1 MSIELWADE
10 DDDDDDGD
18 DDDDDD
24 DLADKQELM
33 KGYDA
38 LGPLLEHAKDVA
50 KQLKETAKVEGKKA
64 LATAWKYAE
73 LPPLRN
79 RRLLRQHVIH
89 VREMDA
95 DTHKYSLIRQRI
107 ASELDEAREAEKELQ
122 FGLKKR
128 NKRQAPLLRRFQ
140 EMKLEADKLQQAQ
153 LTEDIE
159 QRRRERVDLLKHE
172 KQRQLDERQQRTID
186 QQVRRRQLNLKFWQK
201 QLVEARTFAEQ
212 QTLNQQRTEEFDSK
226 VEAMRQ
232 EIRQV
237 EAEEAADAD
246 SGADRRV
253 TTTSI
258 GIFDT
263 VFDPGEWHSA
273 TDGGD
278 RRGLGSDAVCL
289 SLCQSH
295 NGWGIWSNFAE
306 FDLLFVWQTDEYTIG
321 LSSARAFVIEN
332 ERKRNELMEIQ
343 SKVLMLR
350 EKLEQVDHAK
360 TALALDRRTILERK
374 DAMLQ
379 EIKQVR
385 MEQDELNDLLAGPPR
400 RDPSERE
407 KRQFHTLVT
416 RRAGYMKQL
425 SDLDSRL
432 STLQKR
438 SEIILRSEASFL
450 PLLEGAEQMQTVL
463 EAQVDA
469 LEETR
474 HDLPMV
480 VGKSIFQPEGVPIPA
495 QVDGEGA
502 SITQPFLD
510 PIKVLKQVTM
520 ESKLEIL
527 RTAAMP
533 VNDHYKKA
541 KATAIEAWKVNEH
554 RALAEQELDD
564 TKARLAKV
572 RDHYIEHQT
581 TSLRS
586 DLAYAVRKF
595 HTGDGL
601 SFEFCGS
608 RLCFKRLE
616 DFREEETRERLL
628 QREKHF
634 VSELVKTIRMQ
645 AKRTS
650 SQRATELLQ
659 ELILVERSRAK
670 LWDSSLFHGYSQ
682 RFKRA
687 EYVNMLRGE
696 IKKEVESCLACP
708 NRVMDF
714 QTRKSALLE
723 PQKLAVTTLLGDYC
737 SFKALQASAD
747 SSYRKE
753 TMIVGVRYE
762 WREARTKLHVMH
774 KNVNAVFLASACA
787 PALARRREDEAASRI
802 LLAAKDEGIQQLQLE
817 TQQHLVEESE
827 AVVREAKEDELLVQ
841 PMQQELARRARLF
854 YADAIRLTTYNDS
867 VSSQIDFQVQRQVN
881 VLTQQGAASNPVVL
895 EPIMG
900 QLKASFA
907 RQYVHGKLALVR
919 KTWERKAK
927 RLASKRSKARAER
940 AFRIQQEHQLVAEI
954 NADNDRELAKLRIEQ
969 GKRAKEVLCIPNF
982 HRVIDSSRVECEH
995 RELKAWGGKY
1005 GSGLKCKR
1013 CGKEMAQSFD
1023 DPAQMYGADRELDA
1037 DIRQHRAQMTSG
1049 VSFRFRSADHLSR
1062 VENERLRL
1070 EKEAREMEES
1080 EALLYDR
1087 VAPKAIDDFDFR
1099 HGINRGTL
1107 LATADSSDPLYP
1119 RLIQEIH
1126 HASFQDE
1133 ILFHGRLRNFH
1144 FRIQQIGQQHA
1155 EYSTRLALQREAGIV
1170 LAKLPLL
1177 ELDQAR
1183 AVALIEEDLNAQKC
1197 LEDATKRLTAA
1208 QLEREAARHAI
1219 EGVEEDAEFS
1229 EFHVPAL
1236 VRSSEEMAAVYHRI
1250 QMEAETVDSQL
1261 LKSKER
1267 LAKAILEREGAQP
1280 LLSRLYCRTP
1290 KSILR
1295 TRFGFVRVEFYRTE
1309 DCCVV
1314 VKPLHW
1320 QATLYLPIDEIL
1332 AFEAVYKEQESV
1344 EMAAEDAS
1352 GHRFIRLEQAR
1363 EALERR
1369 KMQVEE
1375 QQICDIT
1382 AWRKTKEVE
1391 EQLLTSA
1398 VCREELEAQLK
1409 YETEDQ
1415 KTTLESAKKEAIR
1428 LQRSGRIYPA
1438 RKRRPLTQRPGRL
1451 DARRVT
1457 RASEKRLA
1465 MAAIE
1470 RKLLE
1475 KERSLRQDSER
1486 QRNAGGMATLASE
1499 VFDSLLQDVTKEL
1512 GEEQK
1517 QQSRYEAQER
1527 IRTNGA
1533 AVSTSQ
1539 NGLPIRL
1546 NDETTLVRTQLGL
1559 ERLWVARK
1567 KQYTL
1572 LHTTWRQEFAKLQ
1585 LVRDEMARREELRRL
1600 AEEERLRLEARR
1612 KEMLAEERLT
1622 RRFYM
1627 EEMVLYIQERKAM
1640 ATAEVEMREYLR
1652 QLELEAMKTKYAQ
1665 MVEDRTRV
1673 NDKAARRLE
1682 IKLGKNEQHRL
1693 HREWRQIKDED
1704 DLSMQIREQELARAS
1719 AEALERQFDL
1729 FLADQ
1734 AFQGQVSAE
1743 LEANRVAARLLEAQ
1757 HAAEEKRKNFKAKVT
1772 QERMIATVET
1782 FYCLT
1787 RVEVEW
1793 MEATERQQFWQLQAT
1808 PLADK
1813 LRVMKPELE
1822 RIQHER
1828 QHVVADATVKREMAT
1843 KCRKRIV
1850 DADSSLEVAIQ
1861 VKDKALFTYKKLH
1874 KLNATMDSAVLHDR
1888 MQRFRTSYLSQ
1899 QLHQRYFALL
1909 VESVVRRALVEASE
1923 REIARLEDHI
1933 KQLEVE
1939 RLVKGKEVGRLQRK
1953 RRRSQRLRLRRAE
1966 LGAQMFGNSRKRVLK
1981 AMFERWAHLWTQR
1994 VRVRTSF
2001 KLKHELL
2008 LQKQK
2013 LTATSS
2019 SPLLKTQSLIRE
2031 NQALPSL
2038 PTKLSTLHDHQK
2050 RLLRCRLCRV
2060 EYSEQQNT
2068 RFACV
2073 YHPGTFEF
2081 ACIRTCETRQSAAKG
2096 PAAVP
2101 ASCML
2106 HRAKRWLCCD
2116 ETEEGRH
2123 GSSGC
2128 KRRFHLPIR
2137 ENPELK
2143 ALVERTTKQEQTLLE
2158 KVNQQLLELQERN
2171 VVGKMKL
2178 ATKAVVSK
2186 MEGELAKK
2194 RTTAAKFHTLDR
2206 RV

>member
-1 MSIELWADE
+1 
-10 DDDDDDGD
+10 
-18 DDDDDD
+18 
-24 DLADKQELM
+24 
-33 KGYDA
+33 
-38 LGPLLEHAKDVA
+38 
-50 KQLKETAKVEGKKA
+50 
-64 LATAWKYAE
+64 
-73 LPPLRN
+73 
-79 RRLLRQHVIH
+79 
-89 VREMDA
+89 
-95 DTHKYSLIRQRI
+95 
-107 ASELDEAREAEKELQ
+107 
-122 FGLKKR
+122 
-128 NKRQAPLLRRFQ
+128 
-140 EMKLEADKLQQAQ
+140 
-153 LTEDIE
+153 
-159 QRRRERVDLLKHE
+159 
-172 KQRQLDERQQRTID
+172 
-186 QQVRRRQLNLKFWQK
+186 
-201 QLVEARTFAEQ
+201 
-212 QTLNQQRTEEFDSK
+212 
-226 VEAMRQ
+226 
-232 EIRQV
+232 
-237 EAEEAADAD
+237 
-246 SGADRRV
+246 
-253 TTTSI
+253 
-258 GIFDT
+258 
-263 VFDPGEWHSA
+263 
-273 TDGGD
+273 
-278 RRGLGSDAVCL
+278 
-289 SLCQSH
+289 
-295 NGWGIWSNFAE
+295 
-306 FDLLFVWQTDEYTIG
+306 
-321 LSSARAFVIEN
+321 
-332 ERKRNELMEIQ
+332 
-343 SKVLMLR
+343 
-350 EKLEQVDHAK
+350 
-360 TALALDRRTILERK
+360 
-374 DAMLQ
+374 
-379 EIKQVR
+379 
-385 MEQDELNDLLAGPPR
+385 
-400 RDPSERE
+400 
-407 KRQFHTLVT
+407 
-416 RRAGYMKQL
+416 
-425 SDLDSRL
+425 
-432 STLQKR
+432 
-438 SEIILRSEASFL
+438 
-450 PLLEGAEQMQTVL
+450 
-463 EAQVDA
+463 
-469 LEETR
+469 
-474 HDLPMV
+474 
-480 VGKSIFQPEGVPIPA
+480 
-495 QVDGEGA
+495 
-502 SITQPFLD
+502 
-510 PIKVLKQVTM
+510 
-520 ESKLEIL
+520 
-527 RTAAMP
+527 
-533 VNDHYKKA
+533 
-541 KATAIEAWKVNEH
+541 
-554 RALAEQELDD
+554 
-564 TKARLAKV
+564 
-572 RDHYIEHQT
+572 
-581 TSLRS
+581 
-586 DLAYAVRKF
+586 
-595 HTGDGL
+595 
-601 SFEFCGS
+601 
-608 RLCFKRLE
+608 
-616 DFREEETRERLL
+616 
-628 QREKHF
+628 
-634 VSELVKTIRMQ
+634 MQ
-645 AKRTS
+645 AKRSS

-696 IKKEVESCLACP
+696 IKKEVGGVLSGLSEESI
-708 NRVMDF
+708 
-714 QTRKSALLE
+714 
-723 PQKLAVTTLLGDYC
+723 Y
-737 SFKALQASAD
+737 
-747 SSYRKE
+747 
-753 TMIVGVRYE
+753 
-762 WREARTKLHVMH
+762 H
-774 KNVNAVFLASACA
+774 NVNAVFLASACA
-787 PALARRREDEAASRI
+787 PALTRKREDEAASRV
-802 LLAAKDEGIQQLQLE
+802 LLAAKDEEIQQLQLE
-817 TQQHLVEESE
+817 TQQNLVEESE
-827 AVVREAKEDELLVQ
+827 AVVREAKEDELLAQ
-841 PMQQELARRARLF
+841 QMQQELARRAKLF

-900 QLKASFA
+900 QIKANFA

-927 RLASKRSKARAER
+927 RLASKRSKARTER
-940 AFRIQQEHQLVAEI
+940 AFRIQQEHQLVEEI
-954 NADNDRELAKLRIEQ
+954 SADNDRELAKLKIEQ
-969 GKRAKEVLCIPNF
+969 ERRAKDALCIPNF
-982 HRVIDSSRVECEH
+982 HRVVDSSRVECEH

-1005 GSGLKCKR
+1005 GSGLKCKQ

-1023 DPAQMYGADRELDA
+1023 DPDQMYGADRELDA
-1037 DIRQHRAQMTSG
+1037 DIRRHRAQITSG
-1049 VSFRFRSADHLSR
+1049 VRFRFRSAEHLSQ

-1087 VAPKAIDDFDFR
+1087 VAPKTIDDFNFR
-1099 HGINRGTL
+1099 HGINRDTL
-1107 LATADSSDPLYP
+1107 LATADCSDPLYP

-1133 ILFHGRLRNFH
+1133 MLFHGRLRNFH

-1155 EYSTRLALQREAGIV
+1155 KYSNRLALQ
-1170 LAKLPLL
+1170 
-1177 ELDQAR
+1177 
-1183 AVALIEEDLNAQKC
+1183 
-1197 LEDATKRLTAA
+1197 
-1208 QLEREAARHAI
+1208 AARHAI

-1229 EFHVPAL
+1229 EFHAPAL

-1250 QMEAETVDSQL
+1250 QMEAETVDDQL
-1261 LKSKER
+1261 LKAKER

-1295 TRFGFVRVEFYRTE
+1295 TRFGFVQVEFYRIE

-1314 VKPLHW
+1314 VRPLHW
-1320 QATLYLPIDEIL
+1320 QATLYLPIDEVL
-1332 AFEAVYKEQESV
+1332 AFEAIYKEQESV
-1344 EMAAEDAS
+1344 AMTAEDAS
-1352 GHRFIRLEQAR
+1352 GHRFIRLEQTR
-1363 EALERR
+1363 EASERA

-1375 QQICDIT
+1375 QQICDIM
-1382 AWRKTKEVE
+1382 AWRKTKEDE

-1409 YETEDQ
+1409 YETEDR
-1415 KTTLESAKKEAIR
+1415 KTTLESAKKEGIR
-1428 LQRSGRIYPA
+1428 LQQIGRIYPA

-1470 RKLLE
+1470 QKMLE
-1475 KERSLRQDSER
+1475 KERSLRQDSAR
-1486 QRNAGGMATLASE
+1486 QRNAGCMAILAHE

-1517 QQSRYEAQER
+1517 QQSRYEAQEL

-1539 NGLPIRL
+1539 NGLTIRL
-1546 NDETTLVRTQLGL
+1546 NDDTTLVRTQLGL
-1559 ERLWVARK
+1559 ERLWMARK

-1585 LVRDEMARREELRRL
+1585 LVRDEMARREELQRL

-1652 QLELEAMKTKYAQ
+1652 QVELEAMKTKYAQ
-1665 MVEDRTRV
+1665 MVEDRTRT
-1673 NDKAARRLE
+1673 NDKAARRLK
-1682 IKLGKNEQHRL
+1682 IKQGKNEQHRL

-1704 DLSMQIREQELARAS
+1704 DLSMQIREQELARALT
-1719 AEALERQFDL
+1719 EALERQFDL

-1743 LEANRVAARLLEAQ
+1743 LEASRVAARLLEAQ
-1757 HAAEEKRKNFKAKVT
+1757 HAAEEKRRIFKAKLT
-1772 QERMIATVET
+1772 QERMITTVET

-1808 PLADK
+1808 PLASK

-1822 RIQHER
+1822 RIQYER
-1828 QHVVADATVKREMAT
+1828 QHVVADATAKREMAT
-1843 KCRKRIV
+1843 TCRKRIV
-1850 DADSSLEVAIQ
+1850 DADLSLEIAIQ

-1909 VESVVRRALVEASE
+1909 VESVVRRAIVEASE

-1966 LGAQMFGNSRKRVLK
+1966 LGAQMFGNSRKRTLK
-1981 AMFERWAHLWTQR
+1981 AMFERWARLWTQR
-1994 VRVRTSF
+1994 VRVRMSF

-2013 LTATSS
+2013 LTATSN
-2019 SPLLKTQSLIRE
+2019 SPLLKNQSLLRQ
-2031 NQALPSL
+2031 NQAAPSL
-2038 PTKLSTLHDHQK
+2038 PTKLSTIHDHQK

-2081 ACIRTCETRQSAAKG
+2081 ACIRSCETRQTAAKG

-2143 ALVERTTKQEQTLLE
+2143 ALVERTTRQEQVLLE
-2158 KVNQQLLELQERN
+2158 RVNQQLLELQERN

-2178 ATKAVVSK
+2178 ATKSVVSK
-2186 MEGELAKK
+2186 MEGELANK
-2194 RTTAAKFHTLDR
+2194 RATAAKFHTLDR